1 MVQEIPIKPK
11 QRWEVVFEENGKWR
25 CGIYVPEYSS
35 RNEVKYLEK
44 HNAPELFLLVKG
56 KIILLLSE
64 DSKNVVEKP
73 MEEGK
78 IYIVTE
84 WHNAY
89 RPNGCE
95 GVALV
100 IERLDIE
107 TEYAEIK
114 VP

>member
-1 MVQEIPIKPK
+1 MVHEISIKPRR
-11 QRWEVVFEENGKWR
+11 RWEVVFEESDRWR

-35 RNEVKYLEK
+35 KNEVKYLER

-56 KIILLLSE
+56 MMVLLLSK
-64 DSKNVVEKP
+64 DGKSIVEKP

-78 IYIVTE
+78 IYIVEE

-89 RPNGCE
+89 RPSGCE

-100 IERLDIE
+100 VERTDIK
-107 TEYAEIK
+107 TEYVKIGAF
-114 VP
+114 